1 MIHGPNSGLGVRC
14 RVNDSRSD
22 EYLQTPNRERS
33 GMTESSHPLMRLLS
47 HLRHYRSMVLLAS
60 LCSVLNKVWDL
71 APPVLIGMAIDVVAT
86 REDSFLAQMG
96 YPDVYDQLYILTGFT
111 VVIWVLESMFQYFY
125 AVLWRNLAQ
134 TAQHELRMS
143 AYTHIQNLEMQW
155 YSEQSTGGLMAIMND
170 DVNQLE
176 RFLDQ
181 GATDLLHVATT
192 IIVVGAIMI
201 SVAPEVA
208 LLAILPVPIIVT
220 GSFIYQRK
228 IGERYTKVRGKVA
241 DLNALLNNNLHGI
254 TTIKSFTAEDR
265 EVERVSAASTS
276 YRDANKEAIRLSA
289 SFVPI
294 IRMAILFAFT
304 ANMLVGGWFALD
316 GRIGLGAYSVIVFIT
331 QRLLWPLTRLGETFD
346 LYQRAMAST
355 SRVLDLL
362 DTEIG
367 IVEGE
372 TRLDSVRGEI
382 EFSDVGFSY
391 PNREVVLNDI
401 DLTVPAGKTVG
412 LVGSTGSGKTTLV
425 RLLLRFHDPDSGIVT
440 LDGHDVREL
449 TLESLRGSI
458 ALVSQTTTLFP
469 GSVRENVRYG
479 DPDADEQAV
488 IEAARIAEAL
498 SFIEDL
504 PDGWDTDIGEGGHK
518 LSGGQRQ
525 RIAIARAVLKD
536 APVLVLDEATSNVDN
551 ETEAALKR
559 SIERISVGRTTL
571 IIAHRLSTV
580 RNADVIA
587 VIGEGV
593 ISETGTHE
601 ELLESKGLYSRLWAV
616 QTGEVS
622 A

>member
-1 MIHGPNSGLGVRC
+1 
-14 RVNDSRSD
+14 
-22 EYLQTPNRERS
+22 
-33 GMTESSHPLMRLLS
+33 MTGSSHPLMRLLS
-47 HLRHYRSMVLLAS
+47 HLRQHRGTVLLAS
-60 LCSVLNKVWDL
+60 LCSVVNKVWDL
-71 APPVLIGMAIDVVAT
+71 APPVLIGMAIDVVAA
-86 REDSFLAQMG
+86 REDSFLAKMG
-96 YPDVYDQLYILTGFT
+96 YPDVYDQLYILTAIT
-111 VVIWVLESMFQYFY
+111 VVIWVLESLFQYFY

-143 AYTHIQNLEMQW
+143 AYTHIQDLEMQW
-155 YSEQSTGGLMAIMND
+155 YSEQSTGSLMAIMND

-192 IIVVGAIMI
+192 IIVVGAIMV

-208 LLAILPVPIIVT
+208 LLAILPVPIIVA
-220 GSFIYQRK
+220 GSFIYQRR
-228 IGERYTKVRGKVA
+228 IGVRYTKVRGKVA

-254 TTIKSFTAEDR
+254 TTIKSFTAEER
-265 EVERVSAASTS
+265 EVERVEEASTS
-276 YRDANKEAIRLSA
+276 YRDANREAIRLSA

-304 ANMLVGGWFALD
+304 ANMLVGGWFALE
-316 GRIGLGAYSVIVFIT
+316 GRISLGAYSVIVFIT

-355 SRVLDLL
+355 ARVLDLL
-362 DTEIG
+362 DTEVG
-367 IVEGE
+367 IVEGDRNLE
-372 TRLDSVRGEI
+372 SVRGEI

-391 PNREVVLNDI
+391 PNREIVLNDI

-425 RLLLRFHDPDSGIVT
+425 RLMLRFHDPDSGIVR

-449 TLESLRGSI
+449 TLDSLRGSI
-458 ALVSQTTTLFP
+458 SLVSQTTTLFP
-469 GSVRENVRYG
+469 GSVRDNVRYG
-479 DPDADEQAV
+479 DPDADDETV
-488 IEAARIAEAL
+488 VEAARVAEAL

-504 PDGWDTDIGEGGHK
+504 PDAWDTDIGEGGHR

-587 VIGEGV
+587 VIGEGA

-601 ELLESKGLYSRLWAV
+601 ELLERSGLYSRLWAV
-616 QTGEVS
+616 QTGEVTV
-622 A
+622 

>member
-1 MIHGPNSGLGVRC
+1 M
-14 RVNDSRSD
+14 
-22 EYLQTPNRERS
+22 
-33 GMTESSHPLMRLLS
+33 
-47 HLRHYRSMVLLAS
+47 LLAS

-71 APPVLIGMAIDVVAT
+71 APPVLIGMAIDVVAA

-96 YPDVYDQLYILTGFT
+96 YPDVYDQLYILTGIT

-143 AYTHIQNLEMQW
+143 AYAHIQDLEMQW

-192 IIVVGAIMI
+192 IIVVGAIMV

-228 IGERYTKVRGKVA
+228 IGVRYIKVRGKVA

-316 GRIGLGAYSVIVFIT
+316 GRISLGAYSVIVFIT

-401 DLTVPAGKTVG
+401 DLKVPAGKTIG

-440 LDGHDVREL
+440 LDGHDVKEL

-504 PDGWDTDIGEGGHK
+504 PDGWNTDIGEGGHR

-559 SIERISVGRTTL
+559 SIERISAGRTTL

-601 ELLESKGLYSRLWAV
+601 ELLESNGLYSRLWAV

>member
-1 MIHGPNSGLGVRC
+1 
-14 RVNDSRSD
+14 
-22 EYLQTPNRERS
+22 
-33 GMTESSHPLMRLLS
+33 MTGSSHPLMRLLS
-47 HLRHYRSMVLLAS
+47 HLRQHRGTVLLAS
-60 LCSVLNKVWDL
+60 LCSVVNKVWDL
-71 APPVLIGMAIDVVAT
+71 APPVLIGMAIDVVAA
-86 REDSFLAQMG
+86 REDSFLAKMG
-96 YPDVYDQLYILTGFT
+96 YPDVYDQLYILTAIT
-111 VVIWVLESMFQYFY
+111 VVIWVLESLFQYFY

-143 AYTHIQNLEMQW
+143 AYTHIQDLEMQW
-155 YSEQSTGGLMAIMND
+155 YSEQSTGSLMAIMND

-192 IIVVGAIMI
+192 IIVVGAIMV

-208 LLAILPVPIIVT
+208 LLAILPVPIIVA
-220 GSFIYQRK
+220 GSFIYQRR
-228 IGERYTKVRGKVA
+228 IGVRYTKVRGKVA

-254 TTIKSFTAEDR
+254 TTIKSFTAEER
-265 EVERVSAASTS
+265 EVERVEEASTS
-276 YRDANKEAIRLSA
+276 YRDANREAIRLSA

-304 ANMLVGGWFALD
+304 ANMLVGGWFALE
-316 GRIGLGAYSVIVFIT
+316 GRISLGAYSVIVFIT

-355 SRVLDLL
+355 ARVLDLL
-362 DTEIG
+362 DTEVG
-367 IVEGE
+367 IVEGDRNLE
-372 TRLDSVRGEI
+372 SVRGEI

-391 PNREVVLNDI
+391 PNREIVLNDI

-425 RLLLRFHDPDSGIVT
+425 RLMLRFHDPDSGIVR

-449 TLESLRGSI
+449 TLDSLRGSI
-458 ALVSQTTTLFP
+458 SLVSQTTTLFP
-469 GSVRENVRYG
+469 GSVRDNVRYG
-479 DPDADEQAV
+479 DPDADDETV
-488 IEAARIAEAL
+488 VEAARVAEAL
-498 SFIEDL
+498 SFIEEL
-504 PDGWDTDIGEGGHK
+504 PDAWDTDIGEGGHR

-587 VIGEGV
+587 VIGDGA

-601 ELLESKGLYSRLWAV
+601 ELLERSGLYSRLWAV
-616 QTGEVS
+616 QTGEVTE
-622 A
+622 

>member
-1 MIHGPNSGLGVRC
+1 
-14 RVNDSRSD
+14 
-22 EYLQTPNRERS
+22 
-33 GMTESSHPLMRLLS
+33 MTESSHPLMRLLS
-47 HLRHYRSMVLLAS
+47 HLRHHRSIVLLAS

-71 APPVLIGMAIDVVAT
+71 APPVLIGMAIDVVAA

-143 AYTHIQNLEMQW
+143 AYTHIQDLEMQW

-228 IGERYTKVRGKVA
+228 IGVRYTKVRGKVA

-254 TTIKSFTAEDR
+254 TTIKSFTAENR
-265 EVERVSAASTS
+265 EVERVSEASTS

-316 GRIGLGAYSVIVFIT
+316 GRISLGAYSVIVFIT

-372 TRLDSVRGEI
+372 TRLDSARGEI

-391 PNREVVLNDI
+391 PNREVVLNDV

-425 RLLLRFHDPDSGIVT
+425 RLLLRFHDPDTGIVT

-504 PDGWDTDIGEGGHK
+504 PDGWDTDIGEGGHR

-580 RNADVIA
+580 ATRM
-587 VIGEGV
+587 
-593 ISETGTHE
+593 
-601 ELLESKGLYSRLWAV
+601 
-616 QTGEVS
+616 
-622 A
+622 

>member
-1 MIHGPNSGLGVRC
+1 
-14 RVNDSRSD
+14 
-22 EYLQTPNRERS
+22 
-33 GMTESSHPLMRLLS
+33 MTGSNHPLMRLLS
-47 HLRHYRSMVLLAS
+47 HLRQHRGTVLLAS
-60 LCSVLNKVWDL
+60 LCSVVNKVWDL

-86 REDSFLAQMG
+86 REDSFLAKMG
-96 YPDVYDQLYILTGFT
+96 YPDVYEQLYILTAIT
-111 VVIWVLESMFQYFY
+111 VVIWVLESLFQYFY

-143 AYTHIQNLEMQW
+143 AYTHIQDLEMQW
-155 YSEQSTGGLMAIMND
+155 YSEQSTGSLMAIMND

-192 IIVVGAIMI
+192 IIVVGAIMV

-208 LLAILPVPIIVT
+208 LLAILPVPIIVG
-220 GSFIYQRK
+220 GSFIYQRR
-228 IGERYTKVRGKVA
+228 IGVRYTKVRGKVA

-254 TTIKSFTAEDR
+254 TTIKSFTAEER
-265 EVERVSAASTS
+265 EVERVEDASTS
-276 YRDANKEAIRLSA
+276 YRDANREAIRLSA

-304 ANMLVGGWFALD
+304 ANMLVGGWFALE
-316 GRIGLGAYSVIVFIT
+316 GRISLGAYSVIVFIT

-355 SRVLDLL
+355 ARVLDLL
-362 DTEIG
+362 DTEVG
-367 IVEGE
+367 IVEGDRNLE
-372 TRLDSVRGEI
+372 SVRGEI

-391 PNREVVLNDI
+391 PNREIVLNDI

-425 RLLLRFHDPDSGIVT
+425 RLMLRFHDPDSGTVR
-440 LDGHDVREL
+440 LDGTDVREL

-458 ALVSQTTTLFP
+458 SLVSQTTTLFP
-469 GSVRENVRYG
+469 GSVRDNVRYG
-479 DPDADEQAV
+479 DPDANDETV
-488 IEAARIAEAL
+488 VEAARVAEAL
-498 SFIEDL
+498 SFIEEL

-587 VIGEGV
+587 VIGDGA

-601 ELLESKGLYSRLWAV
+601 ELLESSGLYSRLWAV
-616 QTGEVS
+616 QTGEVTV
-622 A
+622 

>member
-1 MIHGPNSGLGVRC
+1 
-14 RVNDSRSD
+14 
-22 EYLQTPNRERS
+22 
-33 GMTESSHPLMRLLS
+33 
-47 HLRHYRSMVLLAS
+47 VLLAS

-71 APPVLIGMAIDVVAT
+71 APPVLIGMAIDVVAA

-143 AYTHIQNLEMQW
+143 AYTHIQDLEMQW

-228 IGERYTKVRGKVA
+228 IGVRYTKVRGKVA

-265 EVERVSAASTS
+265 EVERVSEASTS

-316 GRIGLGAYSVIVFIT
+316 GRISLGAYSVIVFIT

-372 TRLDSVRGEI
+372 TRLDSVHGEI

-391 PNREVVLNDI
+391 PNREVVLNDV
-401 DLTVPAGKTVG
+401 DLKVPAGKTIG

-440 LDGHDVREL
+440 LDGHDVKEL

-504 PDGWDTDIGEGGHK
+504 PDGWNTDIGEGGHR

-559 SIERISVGRTTL
+559 SIERISAGRTTL

-601 ELLESKGLYSRLWAV
+601 ELLESNGLYSRLWAV

>member
-1 MIHGPNSGLGVRC
+1 MA
-14 RVNDSRSD
+14 
-22 EYLQTPNRERS
+22 
-33 GMTESSHPLMRLLS
+33 ESSHPLMRLLS
-47 HLRHYRSMVLLAS
+47 QLRHHRGTVLLAS
-60 LCSVLNKVWDL
+60 ICSILNKVWDL

-86 REDSFLAQMG
+86 REDSFLAQFG
-96 YPDVYDQLYILTGFT
+96 YPDVYEQLYILTGIT
-111 VVIWVLESMFQYFY
+111 VVIWVLESIFQYFY

-143 AYTHIQNLEMQW
+143 AYTHIQDLEMEW
-155 YSEQSTGGLMAIMND
+155 YSEQSTGSLMAIMND

-208 LLAILPVPIIVT
+208 LLAILPVPIIVG
-220 GSFIYQRK
+220 GSFIYQRR
-228 IGERYTKVRGKVA
+228 IAVRYTKVRSRVA
-241 DLNALLNNNLHGI
+241 DLSALLNNNLHGI
-254 TTIKSFTAEDR
+254 TTIKSFTAEER
-265 EVERVSAASTS
+265 EAERVGDASMS
-276 YRDANKEAIRLSA
+276 YREANRDAIRLSA

-304 ANMLVGGWFALD
+304 ANMLVGGWYALD
-316 GRIGLGAYSVIVFIT
+316 GRISLGAYSVIVFIT

-346 LYQRAMAST
+346 LYQRAMASVT
-355 SRVLDLL
+355 RVLDLL
-362 DTEIG
+362 DTKIG

-372 TRLDSVRGEI
+372 TRLESVRGEI
-382 EFSDVGFSY
+382 GFNGVGFSY
-391 PNREVVLNDI
+391 PEREIVLEGI
-401 DLTVPAGKTVG
+401 DFAIPAGKTVG

-425 RLLLRFHDPDSGIVT
+425 RLLLRFHDPDTGAVT
-440 LDGHDVREL
+440 LDGHDIREL
-449 TLESLRGSI
+449 TLQSLRGSV

-469 GSVRENVRYG
+469 GSVRDNVRYG
-479 DPDADEQAV
+479 DPDADEAAV
-488 IEAARIAEAL
+488 VEAARVAEAL
-498 SFIEDL
+498 GFIEEL
-504 PDGWDTDIGEGGHK
+504 PYGWETDIGEGGHR

-559 SIERISVGRTTL
+559 SIETISEGRTTL

-587 VIGEGV
+587 VIGDGR

-601 ELLESKGLYSRLWAV
+601 ELLESSGLYSRLWAV
-616 QTGEVS
+616 QTGE
-622 A
+622 ATT

>member
-1 MIHGPNSGLGVRC
+1 
-14 RVNDSRSD
+14 
-22 EYLQTPNRERS
+22 
-33 GMTESSHPLMRLLS
+33 MTESSHPLMRLLS
-47 HLRHYRSMVLLAS
+47 HLRHHRSIVLLAS

-71 APPVLIGMAIDVVAT
+71 APPVLIGMAIDVVAA

-96 YPDVYDQLYILTGFT
+96 YPDVYDQLYILTGIT

-143 AYTHIQNLEMQW
+143 AYAHIQDLEMQW

-192 IIVVGAIMI
+192 IIVVGAIMV

-228 IGERYTKVRGKVA
+228 IGVRYIKVRGKVA

-316 GRIGLGAYSVIVFIT
+316 GRISLGAYSVIVFIT

-401 DLTVPAGKTVG
+401 DLKVPAGKTIG

-440 LDGHDVREL
+440 LDGHDVKEL

-479 DPDADEQAV
+479 DPNADEQAV

-504 PDGWDTDIGEGGHK
+504 PDGWNTDIGEGGHR

-559 SIERISVGRTTL
+559 SIERISAGRTTL

-601 ELLESKGLYSRLWAV
+601 ELLESNGLYSRLWAV

>member
-1 MIHGPNSGLGVRC
+1 
-14 RVNDSRSD
+14 
-22 EYLQTPNRERS
+22 
-33 GMTESSHPLMRLLS
+33 MRLLS
-47 HLRHYRSMVLLAS
+47 HLRQHRGTVLLAS
-60 LCSVLNKVWDL
+60 LCSVVNKVWDL
-71 APPVLIGMAIDVVAT
+71 APPVLIGMAIDVVAA
-86 REDSFLAQMG
+86 REDSFLATMG
-96 YPDVYDQLYILTGFT
+96 YPDVYDQLYILTAIT
-111 VVIWVLESMFQYFY
+111 VVIWVLESLFQYFY

-155 YSEQSTGGLMAIMND
+155 YSEQSTGSLMAIMND

-208 LLAILPVPIIVT
+208 FLAILPVPVIVA
-220 GSFIYQRK
+220 GSFIYQRR
-228 IGERYTKVRGKVA
+228 IGVRYTKVRGKVA

-254 TTIKSFTAEDR
+254 TTIKSFTAEER
-265 EVERVSAASTS
+265 EVERVEEASTS
-276 YRDANKEAIRLSA
+276 YRDANREAIRLSA

-304 ANMLVGGWFALD
+304 ANMLVGGWFALE
-316 GRIGLGAYSVIVFIT
+316 GRISLGAYSVIVFIT

-355 SRVLDLL
+355 ARVLDLL
-362 DTEIG
+362 DTEVG
-367 IVEGE
+367 IVEGDRNLE
-372 TRLDSVRGEI
+372 SVRGEI

-391 PNREVVLNDI
+391 PNREIVLNDI

-425 RLLLRFHDPDSGIVT
+425 RLMLRFHDPDSGIVR

-449 TLESLRGSI
+449 TLDSLRGSI
-458 ALVSQTTTLFP
+458 SLVSQTTTLFP
-469 GSVRENVRYG
+469 GSVRDNVRYG
-479 DPDADEQAV
+479 DPDADDETV
-488 IEAARIAEAL
+488 VEAARVAEAL
-498 SFIEDL
+498 SFIEEL
-504 PDGWDTDIGEGGHK
+504 PDAWDTDIGEGGHR

-587 VIGEGV
+587 VIGDGA

-601 ELLESKGLYSRLWAV
+601 ELLERSGLYSRLWAV
-616 QTGEVS
+616 QTGEVT

>member
-1 MIHGPNSGLGVRC
+1 MTLG
-14 RVNDSRSD
+14 SD
-22 EYLQTPNRERS
+22 EYLQTPNRKRS

-143 AYTHIQNLEMQW
+143 AYSHIQDLEMQW

-228 IGERYTKVRGKVA
+228 IGVRYTKVRGKVA

-367 IVEGE
+367 IVEGD
-372 TRLDSVRGEI
+372 TSLDSVHGEI

-504 PDGWDTDIGEGGHK
+504 PDGWDTDIGEGGHR

-601 ELLESKGLYSRLWAV
+601 ELLESNGLYSRLWAV